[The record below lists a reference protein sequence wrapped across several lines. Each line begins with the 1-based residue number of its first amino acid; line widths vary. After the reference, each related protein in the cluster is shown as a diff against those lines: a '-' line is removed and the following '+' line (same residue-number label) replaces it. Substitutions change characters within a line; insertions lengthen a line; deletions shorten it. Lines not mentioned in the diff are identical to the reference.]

1 MFGSPELI
9 VFLPPI
15 LPYLWALWLCF
26 RPPARLRAVLLPLA
40 AQAVAALV
48 SVLQIRVGGAVV
60 LGAKG
65 ELPAGMVLRADGLSA
80 VLTIAGTLILSV
92 CVIYSLGYF
101 QLHRQWKTKTLRR
114 ERFYWPLLAV
124 LWGGLLFLWITAD
137 LLSAYL
143 ALEMLGLSA
152 AALMVLPERGEA
164 VNAGLRYLFFMLL
177 GSLTYLMGAGILYA
191 AHGHIGFEALAAAGA
206 ADAEGVQTAAL
217 ALASAGLMIKAAVF
231 PLHGWLAG
239 AHSHAWAP
247 VSAIHS
253 ALVVKGSFVVLLRV
267 WMAFWPEMH
276 AAAQFVGWA
285 GAAAI
290 FYGGLMALYKHQ
302 VKQIVAYS
310 TLAQLGYLL
319 LIFPLAAQG
328 TQEAA
333 QLAWQGTW
341 LHFTSH
347 ALAKAAMFLAVGNLM
362 LAMGRADLEGLAG
375 VDNYLPVS
383 LLILGFAS
391 LSIIGLPVSGGF
403 TAKWLLLNSAIL
415 SGQWQWVVVLSAG
428 TLLGAAYIF
437 RIFKY
442 ALAAG
447 VQTGEH
453 VHLPVAKEAAAFV
466 LALAALLLGLFAKWP
481 LILIGDGAGGVPWP

>member
-1 MFGSPELI
+1 MVGSPELI
-9 VFLPPI
+9 VFLPPV
-15 LPYLWALWLCF
+15 LPFLWAIWLCF
-26 RPPARLRAVLLPLA
+26 RPPARLRSVLLPLA
-40 AQAVAALV
+40 AQAAAALLSGV
-48 SVLQIRVGGAVV
+48 HIWKNGAVV
-60 LGAKG
+60 LGSKG
-65 ELPAGMVLRADGLSA
+65 ELPAGMVLRADGLAA
-80 VLTIAGTLILSV
+80 VLTVAGTLILSV

-124 LWGGLLFLWITAD
+124 VWGGLLFLWIAAD
-137 LLSAYL
+137 LLSAYI
-143 ALEMLGLSA
+143 ALEILGLSA
-152 AALMVLPERGEA
+152 AALMVLPDRGEA
-164 VNAGLRYLFFMLL
+164 VAAGLRYLFFMLL

-191 AHGHIGFEALAAAGA
+191 AHGHIGFEALAAASQ
-206 ADAEGVQTAAL
+206 EGGQAAAL

-267 WMAFWPEMH
+267 WMAFWPEMQ

-285 GAAAI
+285 GAAAV

-319 LIFPLAAQG
+319 LIFPLVAQG
-328 TQEAA
+328 TPEAA

-341 LHFTSH
+341 LHFISH
-347 ALAKAAMFLAVGNLM
+347 ALAKAAMFLAVGNLI

-403 TAKWLLLNSAIL
+403 TAKWLLLTSAML

-442 ALAAG
+442 ALVAG
-447 VQTGEH
+447 VQTGGH
-453 VHLPVAKEAAAFV
+453 VHLPVGKEAAAFV

-481 LILIGDGAGGVPWP
+481 LMLIGDGAGGVPWP